1 MFCPGTLLIGHPELT
16 ITVKEN
22 AKFSLNLSLMMINN
36 GTKIMKSKIK
46 KINRETIGCHKDL

>member
-1 MFCPGTLLIGHPELT
+1 MGHPELT